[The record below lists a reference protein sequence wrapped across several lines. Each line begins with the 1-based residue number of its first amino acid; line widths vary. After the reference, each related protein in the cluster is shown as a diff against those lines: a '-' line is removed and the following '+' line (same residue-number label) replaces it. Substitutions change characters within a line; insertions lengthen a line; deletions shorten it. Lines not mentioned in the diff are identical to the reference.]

1 MHIESIRARAS
12 RLAADAQILR
22 NAFPAAQ
29 HYIADNWTKLR
40 KARTA
45 SKATLSAEDSASTL
59 YRFFRSQHVAD
70 LRVLVTLATIVFCA
84 YFLILAVVTI
94 VNPTI
99 HLVEYFLRFAWTH
112 FIGLYQHVRHLVPAL
127 FRVGAAVRPDSDLEQ
142 LLWHGTE
149 VSGRGIKEVIG
160 GMEWSITHS
169 FDVLNA
175 KVLALLIPSVGPA
188 VPIYG
193 GIVAWAYLSA
203 ATRLGVVDLFACEIC
218 TVCRVSAAF
227 DVGKIYIERHDK
239 CDALIKADHG
249 DEPLGSKTGSSEAK
263 GFVSGED
270 YFPVFGSN
278 SHDLE
283 SLEATVVGHITE
295 FYTYMK
301 TVRDLQRKLAE
312 NEPAK
317 IAKTTFANLIYVL
330 YLGHEGA
337 RKATKEMIE
346 FEPTKAESIMIILLT
361 ELICFTFLSKLYQ
374 GDELRFDRLTF
385 RMKSYKEDMDYIE
398 SNLKDRDENDKDWG
412 PAVRTMPE
420 LRGRYNDMDQEMRV
434 LIAESSKSPHQDNK
448 KEKLAPAQAVA

>member
-1 MHIESIRARAS
+1 MSMKSIRARAS
-12 RLAADAQILR
+12 RLAADAQILAK
-22 NAFPAAQ
+22 AFPAAQ
-29 HYIADNWTKLR
+29 HYIADNWTRLR
-40 KARTA
+40 KARA
-45 SKATLSAEDSASTL
+45 ANKATLSAEDSASTH

-70 LRVLVTLATIVFCA
+70 LRVLVTLATIVLCA
-84 YFLILAVVTI
+84 YFLILAAVTI

-99 HLVEYFLRFAWTH
+99 HLFEYFLRFSWTH
-112 FIGLYQHVRHLVPAL
+112 LISLYQHLRHLIPAIS
-127 FRVGAAVRPDSDLEQ
+127 RIGAAARPDEDTER
-142 LLWHGTE
+142 LLRHGAE
-149 VSGRGIKEVIG
+149 VGGRGINEVIG
-160 GMEWSITHS
+160 GMEWSITHGI
-169 FDVLNA
+169 DVLNA

-218 TVCRVSAAF
+218 TVCRVGAAF

-239 CDALIKADHG
+239 CDALIKADRG
-249 DEPLGSKTGSSEAK
+249 GEPLGSATGSPEAK

-301 TVRDLQRKLAE
+301 TARDLQRRLAE

-317 IAKTTFANLIYVL
+317 IAETTFANLIYVL
-330 YLGHEGA
+330 YLGHESA
-337 RKATKEMIE
+337 RKATKELIE

-361 ELICFTFLSKLYQ
+361 ELVCFTFLSKLYQ
-374 GDELRFDRLTF
+374 KDGLRFDRLTF

-398 SNLKDRDENDKDWG
+398 SKLEGYDENDKDWG
-412 PAVRTMPE
+412 PAVRTWPE
-420 LRGRYNDMDQEMRV
+420 LTGRYSDMNQTLQL
-434 LIAESSKSPHQDNK
+434 LISENSRSTLQDNK
-448 KEKLAPAQAVA
+448 KIQSTPGEVAA